1 MKKIGLFFLL
11 PFLILCGTSR
21 TQVKDNFRS
30 ATSKEKHFFL
40 QNMNAENETKS
51 VLLLTQGFKG
61 EKITAIQNKKTIF
74 SSYPITNLKTQFA
87 ASFSF
92 DNTLN
97 LDIVDTFSNETIL
110 IVPKKA
116 EKHKFIYFKKEYKDG
131 KARYLITFSNTLRP
145 LK

>member
-1 MKKIGLFFLL
+1 M
-11 PFLILCGTSR
+11 CRTSN
-21 TQVKDNFRS
+21 TQVKDDFRAAS
-30 ATSKEKHFFL
+30 SKEKENFL
-40 QNMNAENETKS
+40 KEMNAVSATKS

-61 EKITAIQNKKTIF
+61 EKTSAIQNKKTVF

-87 ASFSF
+87 TSFSF

-97 LDIVDTFSNETIL
+97 LEIVDTFSNETIL

-116 EKHKFIYFKKEYKDG
+116 QKHKFIYLKKDYKEG
-131 KARYLITFSNTLRP
+131 KAKYLITFSNTLRP

>member
-1 MKKIGLFFLL
+1 MKKIGLFLLL
-11 PFLILCGTSR
+11 PFLIMCGTSN
-21 TQVKDNFRS
+21 TQVKDDFRAAS
-30 ATSKEKHFFL
+30 PKEKETFL
-40 QNMNAENETKS
+40 KEMNAVSATKS

-61 EKITAIQNKKTIF
+61 EKITAMQNKKTVF

-87 ASFSF
+87 TSFSF

-97 LDIVDTFSNETIL
+97 LEIVDTFSNETIL

-116 EKHKFIYFKKEYKDG
+116 QKHKFIYLKKDYKEG
-131 KARYLITFSNTLRP
+131 KAKYLITFSNTLRP